1 MFLPTVDLPVRNSI
15 QGEPFMRIASDVFRP
30 FSVRL
35 GAGLLSV
42 AALSVPLAQ
51 AQNLGYEGPTGIFVT
66 PLASTAASPAKGLGR
81 PVIAAHVLAGGP
93 VIGTFSTYSVTE
105 GFAKI
110 AEFGYTREEHAA
122 GDTAGLSPL
131 WKGGFNILHGKL
143 NVVPENAG
151 KTKWVPGI
159 SVGTIVRVSDEHVFD
174 GTNGQ
179 TKNNADFYFV
189 ATKVVTQTKKVPLVL
204 NFGVRATNASLWGLG
219 GNAPDFEARAFGA
232 LAFVF
237 TGPGKSTII
246 LGSEAAQ
253 QPKRILS
260 TDASGI
266 QSSVLDIPTSIDYA
280 IRVVPSAKHKLN
292 IDAGILQAGGRIGT
306 GVDLKARAR
315 FAFGISYGF

>member
-1 MFLPTVDLPVRNSI
+1 MRIVSSVFRSVPVRF
-15 QGEPFMRIASDVFRP
+15 GVGLLAALA
-30 FSVRL
+30 L
-35 GAGLLSV
+35 GASQ
-42 AALSVPLAQ
+42 AQ

-66 PLASTAASPAKGLGR
+66 PLASTAASPANGLGR
-81 PVIAAHVLAGGP
+81 PVISGHVLAGGP

-105 GFAKI
+105 GFAKRF
-110 AEFGYTREEHAA
+110 EVGYTLEEHAA

-131 WKGGFNILHGKL
+131 WKEGFNIVHGKV

-159 SVGTIVRVSDEHVFD
+159 SVGAIGRFSDDHVFN

-179 TKNNADFYFV
+179 TKSNADFYFV

-204 NFGVRATNASLWGLG
+204 NFGVRGTNASLWGLG
-219 GNAPDFEARAFGA
+219 GNAPDYEARAFGA
-232 LAFVF
+232 VGFVF

-246 LGSEAAQ
+246 LASEAAQ
-253 QPKRILS
+253 QPQRILS
-260 TDASGI
+260 TSAAGVKSP
-266 QSSVLDIPTSIDYA
+266 VLDIPTSIDYA

-292 IDAGILQAGGRIGT
+292 IDAGILQAAGRIAPGI
-306 GVDLKARAR
+306 DLKARAR